1 MARRWQLR
9 IFPDQH
15 ASLLFLVGAQSALV
29 RRHAAVRTLVPGL
42 VSGRV
47 DEAAIGELAGVAGE
61 SRTRKEQSMSSLA
74 KQRQLLDQLLR
85 GLDEAVDEGLLLNRQ
100 VKVARDAVQEA
111 RLRVLDQS
119 ERESRLRQ
127 QED

>member
-1 MARRWQLR
+1 
-9 IFPDQH
+9 
-15 ASLLFLVGAQSALV
+15 
-29 RRHAAVRTLVPGL
+29 
-42 VSGRV
+42 
-47 DEAAIGELAGVAGE
+47 
-61 SRTRKEQSMSSLA
+61 MSSLA

>member
-1 MARRWQLR
+1 
-9 IFPDQH
+9 
-15 ASLLFLVGAQSALV
+15 
-29 RRHAAVRTLVPGL
+29 
-42 VSGRV
+42 
-47 DEAAIGELAGVAGE
+47 
-61 SRTRKEQSMSSLA
+61 MSSLA
-74 KQRQLLDQLLR
+74 RQRQLLDQLLR
-85 GLDEAVDEGLLLNRQ
+85 DLDEAVDEGLLLNHQ

>member
-1 MARRWQLR
+1 
-9 IFPDQH
+9 
-15 ASLLFLVGAQSALV
+15 
-29 RRHAAVRTLVPGL
+29 
-42 VSGRV
+42 
-47 DEAAIGELAGVAGE
+47 
-61 SRTRKEQSMSSLA
+61 MSSLA
-74 KQRQLLDQLLR
+74 RQRQLLDQLLR

>member
-1 MARRWQLR
+1 
-9 IFPDQH
+9 
-15 ASLLFLVGAQSALV
+15 
-29 RRHAAVRTLVPGL
+29 
-42 VSGRV
+42 
-47 DEAAIGELAGVAGE
+47 
-61 SRTRKEQSMSSLA
+61 MSSLA
-74 KQRQLLDQLLR
+74 RQRQLLDQLLR

-119 ERESRLRQ
+119 ERELRLRQ

>member
-1 MARRWQLR
+1 
-9 IFPDQH
+9 
-15 ASLLFLVGAQSALV
+15 
-29 RRHAAVRTLVPGL
+29 
-42 VSGRV
+42 
-47 DEAAIGELAGVAGE
+47 
-61 SRTRKEQSMSSLA
+61 MSSLSR
-74 KQRQLLDQLLR
+74 QRQLLDQLLR